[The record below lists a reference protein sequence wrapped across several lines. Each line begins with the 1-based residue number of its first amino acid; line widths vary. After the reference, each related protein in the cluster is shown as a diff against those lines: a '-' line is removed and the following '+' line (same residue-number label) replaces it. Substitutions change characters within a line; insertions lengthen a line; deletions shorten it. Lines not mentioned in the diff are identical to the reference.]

1 MKRINPVLKPDSFGA
16 LPPLP
21 SPNEQ
26 LLLTLAFIA
35 PQFLPFSPLPSFTS
49 VIVLR
54 CFALPP
60 ACFTKYRLPSSF
72 LACLPLLSSS
82 VFVSLCGV
90 CNPCCRYLCVL
101 FLSVFLLWSSSPI
114 SFLVSEEQQQHLDLF
129 VSFVGLYDLLTGL
142 WTIDPYSLL
151 L

>member
-1 MKRINPVLKPDSFGA
+1 
-16 LPPLP
+16 
-21 SPNEQ
+21 
-26 LLLTLAFIA
+26 
-35 PQFLPFSPLPSFTS
+35 
-49 VIVLR
+49 
-54 CFALPP
+54 
-60 ACFTKYRLPSSF
+60 
-72 LACLPLLSSS
+72 
-82 VFVSLCGV
+82 
-90 CNPCCRYLCVL
+90 VL